1 MKLGIENT
9 IIASEIVLNTDETRF
24 QILPTSIRTW
34 ALKNAKNVSINTVDN
49 EKERVSVMAT
59 ISSNF

>member
-34 ALKNAKNVSINTVDN
+34 ALKNAKNVNDYHEVIIINNQKN
-49 EKERVSVMAT
+49 ETK
-59 ISSNF
+59 